1 MKTVFIIGA
10 GYVASKAASLLLD
23 EGCSVS
29 LGKRHPERGVASE
42 IMGRAQIHAMNVQAP
57 DSYPESLL
65 NAQVVIYCVASDGFS
80 PEQYRSAYSE
90 GLEKVLRTLRAH
102 QLLPGRTS
110 KPQRIIFVS
119 STGVFSQDDG
129 SRVDEHSP
137 VEPKAFSGQIMRDAE
152 LALQKFASS
161 NTGYEICTIRFSGIY
176 GPGRTRMIQEVAAQK
191 PVSAKRWN
199 QWTNRIH
206 RDDCARALV
215 HLVMRD
221 QIKTCYVGSDTHP
234 ASFGEIATWLATRL
248 GVPPPTIQD
257 PPIEATERGAKSS
270 GGLERG
276 GHKQCWSTGLLAEG
290 FRFRFPSYRDGYESL
305 IGSEGV

>member
-10 GYVASKAASLLLD
+10 GYVAGKAASLLLD
-23 EGCSVS
+23 QGCTVT
-29 LGKRHPERGVASE
+29 LGKRHPERGVASDL
-42 IMGRAQIHAMNVQAP
+42 MGRARVHAMDVQ
-57 DSYPESLL
+57 DTNSYPESLL
-65 NAQVVIYCVASDGFS
+65 TAQVIIYCVASDGFS

-90 GLEKVLRTLRAH
+90 GLGKVLQALRS
-102 QLLPGRTS
+102 QRS
-110 KPQRIIFVS
+110 KTGSDSAIQRIIFVS
-119 STGVFSQDDG
+119 STGVYSQDDG

-137 VEPKAFSGQIMRDAE
+137 TEPKAFSGQIMREAE
-152 LALQKFASS
+152 LALQDFAAS
-161 NTGYEICTIRFSGIY
+161 TRGFEACTIRFSGIY

-206 RDDCARALV
+206 RDDCASALV

-221 QIKTCYVGSDTHP
+221 HIQPCYVGSDTHS
-234 ASFGEIATWLATRL
+234 ASFGEIATWLAARL
-248 GVPPPTIQD
+248 GVSPPAIQALPSD
-257 PPIEATERGAKSS
+257 STASGAKSA

-290 FRFRFPSYRDGYESL
+290 FQFRFPSFKEGYESL
-305 IGSEGV
+305 IRSEGL